1 MFLKVVETEILLTIW
16 EVCKIVVKIKC
27 RKTRNDWVI

>member
-1 MFLKVVETEILLTIW
+1 MVYGLETEILLTIW
-16 EVCKIVVKIKC
+16 EVSKIAVKIKC